1 MYVDTNKI
9 KMFAGLFL
17 VIFMLATFALPAV
30 ALEDPAPDPF
40 GIGAVG
46 DNTNLGNKDLKE
58 TIGAIIKVA
67 LGFLG
72 VIAIVIVLIG
82 GFKYM
87 TAGGSD
93 EKVQEARKYIVSGII
108 GVAII
113 LSAYAITSFVIT
125 NLVTATTE

>member
-1 MYVDTNKI
+1 MSKI
-9 KMFAGLFL
+9 SGVRTYRPIEARFEGAS
-17 VIFMLATFALPAV
+17 LASGFSTKPAI
-30 ALEDPAPDPF
+30 PAPDPF